1 MFLNKKKAQMK
12 YCFLLTTV
20 LLISLSACKTSKPV
34 QAPPSEPVILT
45 IGDKKFTT
53 DEFFQSFTKNQF
65 SDDTTKPTNISEY
78 LQLYTNLKLKVLGAQ
93 GEGRDT
99 TASFREEMDSYRQ
112 QLSQPYFTDKLLVD
126 NLVAE
131 AYERMKQDVRISHI
145 LFLVPPDA
153 APADTLS
160 AFRAITALRGRILQN
175 EIAFEEA
182 AKQFSKDPAS
192 APRGGDLGS
201 HFSVFKTVYPF
212 ENAAYTL
219 PLGQISDPVRTAA
232 GYHLI
237 KVTNRRPS
245 RGKVQV
251 AHILIS
257 ISPSATEEGKAEAKE
272 KAEKAYSL
280 LQQEAWE
287 IVCRDYSDD
296 ATTKGNGGMLRE
308 FGASEMVP
316 EFEDMAFSLNK
327 IGEISKPFLTN
338 YGWHIVK
345 LINRKPVES
354 FSEIAPQLRQKVTT
368 DTRGEVVKE
377 AMYKKLRAAYK
388 INEFASVKENAIA
401 KFDSALLFGQWK
413 LIEPLEPSLEKKT
426 LLQIDN
432 KVYTVNQFYEF
443 VRDFQRPVVP
453 TSSISVLGQRYY
465 RLFVNRKLVETEE
478 NNLEKKYPEFRALM
492 NEMRDGVLFS
502 QTMEANVWEP
512 SLADSL
518 GQKQYWGQNKE
529 KYRYPERAFASIVVT
544 DSDTLLKRAQ
554 ESLQSKPYQ
563 LRRKGTDLLFDP
575 QVTALSDKHREA
587 LVDVALTMINN
598 ENYLVE
604 VSSYG
609 STEEPDSLSS
619 IRLQNAIKALKN
631 DNVPLTRIMEK
642 DYGKFKPVATASRNR
657 RVSFQFFSE
666 SKKDLEKA
674 LNALKLGTI
683 TITDG
688 AYAKGTN
695 PYLDAARWE
704 VGKQVVNVNGK
715 KAWVEISKIEP
726 ARNKTFAE
734 ARGAVIND
742 FQKQLEANWMN
753 QLRQKYEVK
762 VNDEELKKLAK

>member
-1 MFLNKKKAQMK
+1 MK
-12 YCFLLTTV
+12 YCFLLTTI
-20 LLISLSACKTSKPV
+20 LLISLSACKTSKPA
-34 QAPPSEPVILT
+34 QAPPSDPVILT

-99 TASFREEMDSYRQ
+99 TASFREEMASYRQ
-112 QLSQPYFTDKLLVD
+112 QLAQPYFTDKVLVD

-131 AYERMKQDVRISHI
+131 AYERMKQDARISHI
-145 LFLVPPDA
+145 LLLVPPDA

-160 AFRAITALRGRILQN
+160 AFRAITALRGRILQK
-175 EIAFEEA
+175 EIDFEEA
-182 AKQFSKDPAS
+182 AKQFSKDPSS
-192 APRGGDLGS
+192 APKGGDLGS
-201 HFSVFKTVYPF
+201 YFSVFKTVYPF

-219 PLGQISDPVRTAA
+219 PIGQISDPVRTAA
-232 GYHLI
+232 GYHLM
-237 KVTNRRPS
+237 KVTDRRPS

-257 ISPSATEEGKAEAKE
+257 ASPSATEEGKAAAKA

-296 ATTKGNGGMLRE
+296 ATTKSNGGMLRE

-316 EFEDMAFSLNK
+316 EFEDMAFSLQK
-327 IGEISKPFLTN
+327 VGEISKPFLTN

-345 LINRKPVES
+345 LMKRKPVES
-354 FSEIAPQLRQKVTT
+354 FTEVAPQLRQKVTT

-377 AMYKKLRAAYK
+377 AVYKKLRVAYK
-388 INEFASVKENAIA
+388 INEFASIKENAIS

-413 LIEPLEPSLEKKT
+413 LIEPLESSLEKKT
-426 LLQIDN
+426 LLQIEN
-432 KVYTVNQFYEF
+432 KAYTVNQFYEF
-443 VRDFQRPVVP
+443 VRDSQRPVMP
-453 TSSISVLGQRYY
+453 GSSISVLGQRYY
-465 RLFVNRKLVETEE
+465 RLFVNKKLVETEE
-478 NNLEKKYPEFRALM
+478 ENLEKKYPEFRALM
-492 NEMRDGVLFS
+492 TEMRDGVLFS
-502 QTMEANVWEP
+502 QAMEANVWEP
-512 SLADSL
+512 SLGDSL

-529 KYRYPERAFASIVVT
+529 KYRYPERAFASIVAT

-563 LRRKGTDLLFDP
+563 LRRKGDDLLFDA
-575 QVTALSDKHREA
+575 QVTTLSEKHREA

-642 DYGKFKPVATASRNR
+642 DYGKFKPVSTASRNR

-683 TITDG
+683 TITEG
-688 AYAKGTN
+688 AYSKGTN
-695 PYLDAARWE
+695 AYLDAARWE
-704 VGKQVVNVNGK
+704 IGKQIVSVNGK

-742 FQKQLEANWMN
+742 FQKQLETNWLN
-753 QLRQKYEVK
+753 QLRQKYGVK